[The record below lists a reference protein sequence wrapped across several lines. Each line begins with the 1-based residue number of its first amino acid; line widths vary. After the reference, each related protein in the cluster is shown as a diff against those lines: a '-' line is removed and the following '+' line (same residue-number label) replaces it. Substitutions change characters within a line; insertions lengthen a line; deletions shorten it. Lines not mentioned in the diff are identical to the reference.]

1 MLGWTT
7 HALARRAVVS
17 IATINAIEDTNLPSS
32 RLIGEMIMS
41 RKTKSVL
48 LVLTTLSAIALAIN
62 ISLPTQAAIDGKS
75 YEDLV
80 SDQDFV
86 LAVQDIMQRCRV
98 NVDIARKGCGP
109 VK

>member
-1 MLGWTT
+1 
-7 HALARRAVVS
+7 VS

-32 RLIGEMIMS
+32 RLIREMIMS
-41 RKTKSVL
+41 PKTKSVL
-48 LVLTTLSAIALAIN
+48 VLTTLNTIALAIN
-62 ISLPTQAAIDGKS
+62 ISLPTQAAIGGKS
-75 YEDLV
+75 YEEFV